1 MGDAPPVRCPFS
13 LASGGGNWYNLHNPT
28 RKERKA
34 TRRKK
39 MAIEKTY
46 LHTGIPVAAKMPKMA
61 YMKALK
67 VWIANNTE
75 YGIEY
80 LYWEKDTPAAFRM
93 VTESH
98 VAYKVKDVAAAVKA
112 AKGAVL
118 LAPMAIG
125 PTAKIAFVSIKNGPV
140 VEFYQD

>member
-1 MGDAPPVRCPFS
+1 
-13 LASGGGNWYNLHNPT
+13 
-28 RKERKA
+28 
-34 TRRKK
+34 

-46 LHTGIPVAAKMPKMA
+46 LHTGIPVAAKMPKMV

-67 VWIANNTE
+67 VWIANNAE

-112 AKGAVL
+112 SKGAVL